1 MSTKFF
7 PVGGGVDS
15 ADFAMQ
21 DPVFVKDAFA
31 KIARRYIVTNHV
43 LSLGTD
49 ILWRRKTARLVADL
63 KPATLLDL
71 ATGTGDLAEAIS
83 KAVPGVKLTGA
94 DFSAPMLEIAKKRHL
109 PQTEWLVA
117 DALALP
123 FADGAYDVIT
133 VAFGLRNMAD
143 WPAALRQMARVLR
156 PGGHLVVLDFS
167 LPSLP
172 GLRGGYR
179 FYLHR
184 VLPRL
189 AGLLTGQR
197 EAYEYLSGT
206 IERFPSG
213 KGMTDLLCANGFAT
227 ARAIPLSGGIASLYV
242 ARKPEPAALAS

>member
-1 MSTKFF
+1 
-7 PVGGGVDS
+7 
-15 ADFAMQ
+15 MQ

-31 KIARRYIVTNHV
+31 RIARRYMVTNHV

-63 KPATLLDL
+63 KPSILLDL
-71 ATGTGDLAEAIS
+71 ATGTGDLAEAIF
-83 KAVPGVKLTGA
+83 KAVPGVRLTGA
-94 DFSAPMLEIAKKRHL
+94 DFSAPMLEIAKKRNL
-109 PQTEWLVA
+109 PGTEWLVA
-117 DALALP
+117 DAMALP
-123 FADGAYDVIT
+123 FADGTYDAVT

-143 WPAALRQMARVLR
+143 WPAAVREMSRVLR

-167 LPSLP
+167 LPALP
-172 GLRGGYR
+172 GFRGAYR

-184 VLPRL
+184 ILPKL

-213 KGMTDLLCANGFAT
+213 EDMIRMLRANGFANG
-227 ARAIPLSGGIASLYV
+227 RAIPLSGGIASLYV
-242 ARKPEPAALAS
+242 AQKPDGAALSG